1 MPLQD
6 SRTPSFPHRDSGL
19 KKKLGKRDVAP
30 VDTEL
35 LLNELKDALV
45 GTAAQVLEAGGA
57 VLFGS
62 TRDRGAVLI
71 RAWVAGDQYE
81 DYVTS
86 VAELVA
92 TLEALSDVAEA
103 AMKRDPRPRP

>member
-6 SRTPSFPHRDSGL
+6 SRTPAFPHRESGL

-30 VDTEL
+30 VDSAL
-35 LLNELKDALV
+35 LLNELRDALV
-45 GTAAQVLEAGGA
+45 GTTAQVLEAGGA

-62 TRDRGAVLI
+62 TRDRGAILI
-71 RAWVAGDQYE
+71 RAWIAGEQYE

-92 TLEALSDVAEA
+92 TIEALSDVCEA
-103 AMKRDPRPRP
+103 VGPRGAARRP